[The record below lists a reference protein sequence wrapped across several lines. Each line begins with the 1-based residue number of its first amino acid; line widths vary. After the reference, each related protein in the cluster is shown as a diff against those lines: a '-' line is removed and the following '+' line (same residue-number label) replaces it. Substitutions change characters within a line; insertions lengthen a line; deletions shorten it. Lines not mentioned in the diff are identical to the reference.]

1 MRQFAIFVD
10 GLSDVEAVKLDLPNA
25 RMNMVRAINKIVPQ
39 ARTRA
44 ASLIRAQVNFPAGYL
59 TPQGQ
64 RLYVS
69 SLARRDRTEGVISAR
84 GRPTSLARFIS
95 SYVPGKEGV
104 KVEVEPG
111 RSVLMKRAFVVQL
124 PAGRNVETKSN
135 RGLAVRVGKGNILR
149 NKRTAVRL
157 DSGLYLLYGPSVD
170 QVFLAATGAN
180 AGKGVSTDPAFTN
193 EILDDLQTEFLRLMD
208 LD

>member
-1 MRQFAIFVD
+1 MRNFAIFVD
-10 GLSDVEAVKLDLPNA
+10 GLSELEAKDLTLAETRLNA
-25 RMNMVRAINKIVPQ
+25 VRAINKIVPQ
-39 ARTRA
+39 ARARA
-44 ASLIRAQVNFPAGYL
+44 AGLIRAQVNFPAGYL
-59 TPQGQ
+59 TPQGN

-69 SLARRDRTEGVISAR
+69 SLARRDKLEGVISAR
-84 GRPTSLARFIS
+84 SRPTSLARFIS

-124 PAGRNVETKSN
+124 PAGRSVDTKSN
-135 RGLAVRVGKGNILR
+135 KGLAVRVGKGNVLR

-170 QVFLAATGAN
+170 QVFLNATGAN
-180 AGKGVSTDPAFTN
+180 AGKGVATDPVFTN
-193 EILDDLQTEFLRLMD
+193 EILDNLQTEFLRLMD
-208 LD
+208 L